1 MSIYS
6 SGPSDHISNFAD
18 SAQFLRSM
26 SDIPVPVDQSPQD
39 QSGLS
44 QLRSTARP
52 EEARG
57 TDLIQRGI
65 SALFTKGQELTGPIT
80 QQLASG
86 GLVDTPYYKQVMT
99 PSNYPYYTSATSP
112 GGDIDTPYYK
122 GIMSIDNYPYY
133 TSATSPGVSS
143 RSAIQYTPIPS
154 APSPIDTTP
163 TPTPTPY
170 LSDYFSSVLDEQQ
183 SDSYGLTGDPADM
196 TGPSPSMSP
205 DEVSL
210 NKSVADLAFNPVLAS
225 AFGIS
230 PSTAKGI
237 SRAGSLA
244 SMVGGPIGAIG
255 GLASLA
261 NMNPLD
267 ALALAVGFVSPPIGV
282 ALKGFSTLGGMLP
295 DPETNVLGQVAQY
308 GWGNQSIDRFN
319 NPVGSIENIASEM
332 NMGNNGVDAAD
343 NVGMYTGQDFEGE
356 GYDGGDGGMGSN
368 DGGMSSVDGSEEG
381 AAGGMADG
389 GIINFYSNGGGLSE
403 LTYPARNAVFEG
415 MVSGGGDGMSDSVP
429 FSIEGQQP
437 ALLSRDEY
445 VLPAD
450 IVSQLGDGSS
460 GAGADMLDQFVD
472 GVRSIKYGNTNQPR
486 PGGSGLVSILSAAA
500 GGSLMQAVGKV

>member
-26 SDIPVPVDQSPQD
+26 SDVPVPVDQSPQD

-112 GGDIDTPYYK
+112 G
-122 GIMSIDNYPYY
+122 
-133 TSATSPGVSS
+133 VSS

-154 APSPIDTTP
+154 APSPSGPQQTT
-163 TPTPTPY
+163 TPY
-170 LSDYFSSVLDEQQ
+170 LSDYFTSVSDDQQ

-237 SRAGSLA
+237 SRVGSLA

-267 ALALAVGFVSPPIGV
+267 ALALAVSSVSPPIGV
-282 ALKGFSTLGGMLP
+282 ALKGFSTLAGMLP
-295 DPETNVLGQVAQY
+295 SPESYVNPETKQTRAF
-308 GWGNQSIDRFN
+308 GWGNQAVDAYN
-319 NPVGSIENIASEM
+319 NPRGSLAAMNAAMGDMAMSMDTKGHSVTVAGMMDEAS
-332 NMGNNGVDAAD
+332 GFGSTP
-343 NVGMYTGQDFEGE
+343 GMYTGQDFEGE

-368 DGGMSSVDGSEEG
+368 S
-381 AAGGMADG
+381 
-389 GIINFYSNGGGLSE
+389 
-403 LTYPARNAVFEG
+403 
-415 MVSGGGDGMSDSVP
+415 
-429 FSIEGQQP
+429 
-437 ALLSRDEY
+437 
-445 VLPAD
+445 
-450 IVSQLGDGSS
+450 
-460 GAGADMLDQFVD
+460 
-472 GVRSIKYGNTNQPR
+472 
-486 PGGSGLVSILSAAA
+486 
-500 GGSLMQAVGKV
+500 

>member
-112 GGDIDTPYYK
+112 G
-122 GIMSIDNYPYY
+122 
-133 TSATSPGVSS
+133 VSS

-154 APSPIDTTP
+154 APSPSGPQQTT
-163 TPTPTPY
+163 TPY
-170 LSDYFSSVLDEQQ
+170 LSDYFTSVSDEQQ

-295 DPETNVLGQVAQY
+295 DPETNVLGQVAQF

-332 NMGNNGVDAAD
+332 NRGNHGVDAAD

-368 DGGMSSVDGSEEG
+368 DGGMSSVDGSEAG

-389 GIINFYSNGGGLSE
+389 GIVNFYSNGGGLSE